1 MELSAA
7 IGARRM
13 IRTYTD
19 APVEAA
25 TLDRLLDL
33 ARRAPSAGNTQATGF
48 VVLDRPD
55 LVDRYWDTTLPD
67 GGPGSKRATFRWQG
81 LLRAPVLILVTVDPD
96 RYLSRYSEPDKAAT
110 GRGTSADRWPVPYWW
125 VDVGAVIQN
134 LLLLVAD
141 AGLGACLFGPFD
153 HEPAI
158 RAEFDLPD
166 RLRIAA
172 TVAIGHP
179 AHDEA
184 GRSARRPRPAIDQLV
199 IRPAAGDRPA
209 G

>member
-1 MELSAA
+1 MELRAA

-13 IRTYTD
+13 IRTFSD
-19 APVEAA
+19 APVEAE

-33 ARRAPSAGNTQATGF
+33 ARRAPSAGNTQAAGF

-55 LVDRYWDTTLPD
+55 LVDHYWDTTLPD
-67 GGPGSKRATFRWQG
+67 DGPASRRATFRWQG
-81 LLRAPVLILVTVDPD
+81 LLRAPALILVTTDPD
-96 RYLSRYSEPDKAAT
+96 LYLSRYSEPDKVAA
-110 GRGTSADRWPVPYWW
+110 GRGHSVDRWPVPYWW

-158 RAEFDLPD
+158 RAAFDLPD
-166 RLRIAA
+166 RLRLAA

-179 AHDEA
+179 VDDEP
-184 GRSARRPRPAIDQLV
+184 GRSAGRPRPPIDQV
-199 IRPAAGDRPA
+199 IIRPAADPTA
-209 G
+209 D